1 MDDDIT
7 VTVLHPSG
15 ALELST
21 MHNGL
26 RVSRRYYDYLR
37 TEALADFK
45 TRLNTRHD
53 A

>member
-1 MDDDIT
+1 MDDDIS
-7 VTVLHPSG
+7 VTLLHPSG

-26 RVSRRYYDYLR
+26 RVSRRYYDYFMG
-37 TEALADFK
+37 EALADFK
-45 TRLNTRHD
+45 NRLNTRHD